1 MMADFS
7 QITERLFCGGQIA
20 DDSDVDH
27 LLLSGVTHIIDAQ
40 IERNDGPLMRAGM
53 RYLWNPTADDGEH
66 PKPAAWFKDTIDFAM
81 GAFIT
86 PGSVVLTHCAAGVNR
101 GPSLAYA
108 IMRAQGWSAADAM
121 AQLKAKRPIAQAAYA
136 DDAEL
141 ALRSLG
147 WVTSD

>member
-1 MMADFS
+1 MTANFS
-7 QITERLFCGGQIA
+7 RITGRVFCGGQINDSA
-20 DDSDVDH
+20 DVNE
-27 LLLSGVTHIIDAQ
+27 LVAAGVTHIIDAQ
-40 IERNDGPLMRAGM
+40 VERDDAPLMTSGLH
-53 RYLWNPTADDGEH
+53 YLWVPTADDGVH
-66 PKPAAWFKDTIDFAM
+66 PKPVEWFSRAIEFAM
-81 GAFIT
+81 PALGV
-86 PGSVVLTHCAAGVNR
+86 PGGVVFTHCAAGVNR